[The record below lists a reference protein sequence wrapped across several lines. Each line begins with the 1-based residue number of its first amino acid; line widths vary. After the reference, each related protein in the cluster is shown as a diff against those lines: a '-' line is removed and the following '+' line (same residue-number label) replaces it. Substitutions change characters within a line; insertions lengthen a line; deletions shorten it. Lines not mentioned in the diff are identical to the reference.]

1 MTRAEWC
8 DLGAMPYQA
17 CFRLQQSVAAEVA
30 EGRRPHTLLVVEHSP
45 VLTLG
50 ASFHE
55 ENLLLSPDRYRELGI
70 EVCRTD
76 RGGDVTYH
84 GPGQLVAYPIF
95 HLDLVGRDLHA
106 WLRSLEEALIRMLAT
121 LGVGARRFP
130 PHTGVWVGD
139 RKIAA
144 IGVKVRKWV
153 SYHGIALNCNND
165 LGPFG
170 LIVPCGIR
178 DYGVT
183 SVAQETR
190 RDLSPSD
197 LLPAYLGAMAEVFSL
212 EWRPAPANRLPS
224 PHDPA

>member
-1 MTRAEWC
+1 MTPAEWC
-8 DLGAMPYQA
+8 DLGTMSYEP
-17 CFRLQQSVAAEVA
+17 CFRLQQSVATQVA
-30 EGRRPHTLLVVEHSP
+30 RGQRPPTLLVVEHPP

-55 ENLLLSPDRYRELGI
+55 ENLLLTPGRYRELGI

-95 HLDLVGRDLHA
+95 PLDLVGRDLHA
-106 WLRSLEEALIRMLAT
+106 WLRSLEEALIRTLAS
-121 LGVGARRFP
+121 LGLEARRFP

-153 SYHGIALNCNND
+153 SYHGIALNCDND
-165 LGPFG
+165 LAPFA

-183 SVAQETR
+183 SVALETGR
-190 RDLSPSD
+190 ALSPRD
-197 LLPAYLGAMAEVFSL
+197 VLPTYLEALADVFSI
-212 EWRPAPANRLPS
+212 EWRQTAPERLPS
-224 PHDPA
+224 PQDST

>member
-1 MTRAEWC
+1 MTEGFWC
-8 DLGAMPYQA
+8 DLGRMPYEP
-17 CFRLQQSVAAEVA
+17 CFDLQRRIAESVASA
-30 EGRRPHTLLVVEHSP
+30 GGPPTLLLVEHPP

-55 ENLLLSPDRYRELGI
+55 EHLLLSADRYRELGI

-95 HLDLVGRDLHA
+95 PLDLVDRDLHR
-106 WLRSLEEALIRMLAT
+106 WLRELEEALIETLAT
-121 LGVGARRFP
+121 FRIEGRRFP

-144 IGVKVRKWV
+144 IGVKVRRWV
-153 SYHGIALNCNND
+153 SYHGIALNCDND
-165 LGPFG
+165 LSPFAW
-170 LIVPCGIR
+170 IVPCGIR

-183 SVAQETR
+183 SLTKECGRPVGRLEAAEAFLESMRSVFHLNLRQVRAE
-190 RDLSPSD
+190 DLR
-197 LLPAYLGAMAEVFSL
+197 LAEGG
-212 EWRPAPANRLPS
+212 
-224 PHDPA
+224 

>member
-1 MTRAEWC
+1 MTLAEWC
-8 DLGAMPYQA
+8 DLGTMSYEP
-17 CFRLQQSVAAEVA
+17 CFRLQQSVAAQVA
-30 EGRRPHTLLVVEHSP
+30 RRQRPPTLLVVEHPP

-55 ENLLLSPDRYRELGI
+55 ENLLLTPDRYRELGI
-70 EVCRTD
+70 GVCRTD

-106 WLRSLEEALIRMLAT
+106 WLRSLEEALIRTLAC
-121 LGVGARRFP
+121 LGVQARRFP

-153 SYHGIALNCNND
+153 SYHGIALNCDND

-183 SVAQETR
+183 SVALETGR
-190 RDLSPSD
+190 ALSPKD
-197 LLPAYLGAMAEVFSL
+197 VLPAYLEALAGVFPIEWHQTPAE
-212 EWRPAPANRLPS
+212 RLPS
-224 PHDPA
+224 RQDPS

>member
-1 MTRAEWC
+1 MTEAVCC
-8 DLGAMPYQA
+8 DLGTTPYQA
-17 CFRLQQSVAAEVA
+17 CFELQRRLAALVASGE
-30 EGRRPHTLLVVEHSP
+30 RPPTLLLVQHPP

-55 ENLLLSPDRYRELGI
+55 ENLLLPTELYRELGI

-95 HLDLVGRDLHA
+95 PLELAGRDLHR
-106 WLRSLEEALIRMLAT
+106 WLRELEETLIRTVAAFGLA
-121 LGVGARRFP
+121 GRRFP

-144 IGVKVRKWV
+144 IGVKVRRWV
-153 SYHGIALNCNND
+153 SYHGIALNCDND
-165 LGPFG
+165 LSPFQW
-170 LIVPCGIR
+170 IVPCGIR

-183 SVAQETR
+183 SLSEECGR
-190 RDLSPSD
+190 RVECGEAARAFAEAVQVVFGLRLRQVGTEDLT
-197 LLPAYLGAMAEVFSL
+197 LPPVG
-212 EWRPAPANRLPS
+212 
-224 PHDPA
+224 